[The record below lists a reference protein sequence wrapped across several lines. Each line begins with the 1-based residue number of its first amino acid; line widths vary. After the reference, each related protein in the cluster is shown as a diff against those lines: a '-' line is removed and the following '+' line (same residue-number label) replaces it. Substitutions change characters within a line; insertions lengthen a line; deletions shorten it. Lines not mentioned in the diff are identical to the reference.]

1 MKKNT
6 PLPKLAIFLRQKRL
20 ALGLTRE
27 DVHLISGMPIRSFAR
42 LERGSTLCVKEC
54 HITALSKCL
63 KCTIADIY
71 NHTQKNCLP
80 PTSTSLGRLL
90 QQARINRNFSL
101 YDVSKIQGVPIGNI
115 RLQENTKSHGLH
127 HLQARMLS
135 DIFCLDKKSLIQ
147 FLRGEKEP
155 LKSTFGRN
163 LRNSRL
169 KILLS
174 IPELA
179 KCLSITKQVI
189 HQYQRGEC
197 LPSKNTIKS
206 MAFHLRISSGLILS
220 WIPDSKTV
228 RRSKRLCTL

>member
-1 MKKNT
+1 M
-6 PLPKLAIFLRQKRL
+6 RQKRL
-20 ALGLTRE
+20 SLVLTRE

-42 LERGSTLCVKEC
+42 LERGSSNCVKEC
-54 HITALSKCL
+54 HITKLAKCL

-71 NHTQKNCLP
+71 NHTQKNYLP
-80 PTSTSLGRLL
+80 PTSTGLGKLL
-90 QQARINRNFSL
+90 QQARINQNLSL

-135 DIFCLDKKSLIQ
+135 DVFCLDKKSLIQ

-155 LKSTFGRN
+155 LKSAFGRN
-163 LRNSRL
+163 LRDSRL

-189 HQYQRGEC
+189 HQYQQGEC
-197 LPSKNTIKS
+197 FPSKNTLRS
-206 MAFHLRISSGLILS
+206 MAFHLGIDFRLILS
-220 WIPDSKTV
+220 WMPDSKTIQ
-228 RRSKRLCTL
+228 RSKRLPII